1 MRGDVARLDRCR
13 GAGGSGTRGADSA
26 VPRVRPFQYVTQRD
40 IVFYAH
46 FCKLDFFAVECPYA
60 CVAFRSYP
68 RHLIKELEAVRP
80 TAVLDIVRSGEAFL
94 VAAGASSDAAADAA
108 DDAQVREVRPHDQPD
123 ALPGVC
129 AARQAWHGTATIH
142 PKRLTKCVCV
152 SEVCVPINVR

>member
-1 MRGDVARLDRCR
+1 MACLVMRGDLARLDRCR
-13 GAGGSGTRGADSA
+13 GAGGTGARGADFA

-94 VAAGASSDAAADAA
+94 VAAGASDPASAAAAA
-108 DDAQVREVRPHDQPD
+108 SPEEAAVRQCERCHRMTSQTLCQAC
-123 ALPGVC
+123 ALLDKLGP
-129 AARQAWHGTATIH
+129 APTTTTTTQ
-142 PKRLTKCVCV
+142 
-152 SEVCVPINVR
+152 SD

>member
-13 GAGGSGTRGADSA
+13 GAGGSGARGADFA

-80 TAVLDIVRSGEAFL
+80 TAVLDIVRSGEEFL
-94 VAAGASSDAAADAA
+94 VAAGASGADPASAEAAVRRCERCHRMTSQKLCQACALLDKLGAAPSPASD
-108 DDAQVREVRPHDQPD
+108 
-123 ALPGVC
+123 
-129 AARQAWHGTATIH
+129 
-142 PKRLTKCVCV
+142 
-152 SEVCVPINVR
+152 